1 MAAIGLDTLLQT
13 LGEVIHRT
21 VDNILRYVVPGL
33 RQTLFQCVDWLVGLW
48 ACLGLQD
55 APYAVVHDVQ
65 IGRIRWPLA
74 VVSLWGDVDF
84 DELRHVVADQ
94 VLSLFD
100 LVRWGSVLHEHP
112 VPLPIRPSGPWED
125 FASQKFS
132 VTGSVDLHSL
142 YIDRTFVTP
151 CSSRNKSSSSVSH
164 CDNFIT
170 KIVITVKM
178 LSH

>member
-74 VVSLWGDVDF
+74 VVSLWADVDF

-94 VLSLFD
+94 VLSLFG

-112 VPLPIRPSGPWED
+112 VPSPIRPSGPWED
-125 FASQKFS
+125 FASQKIS
-132 VTGSVDLHSL
+132 VTIV
-142 YIDRTFVTP
+142 
-151 CSSRNKSSSSVSH
+151 N
-164 CDNFIT
+164 
-170 KIVITVKM
+170 KIVQNRSKIRWKQYGQNFCNT
-178 LSH
+178 LYSPFGTYETIELIGICN